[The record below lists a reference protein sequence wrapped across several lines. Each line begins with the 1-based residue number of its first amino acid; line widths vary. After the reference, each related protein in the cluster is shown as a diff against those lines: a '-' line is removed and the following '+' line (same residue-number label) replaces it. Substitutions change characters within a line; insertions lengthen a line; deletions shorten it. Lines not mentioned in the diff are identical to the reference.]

1 MKILAE
7 TELAQTKHIHTQPAG
22 LYLKSTRRSS
32 RRWRDWYYL
41 WEQFAVLSLLEVWVE
56 TGQEKDIS
64 DKEKAAAEMLQ
75 AHTKAKAPQETPSA
89 RDTA

>member
-1 MKILAE
+1 M
-7 TELAQTKHIHTQPAG
+7 
-22 LYLKSTRRSS
+22 
-32 RRWRDWYYL
+32 
-41 WEQFAVLSLLEVWVE
+41 E

-89 RDTA
+89 TDTG

>member
-1 MKILAE
+1 M
-7 TELAQTKHIHTQPAG
+7 
-22 LYLKSTRRSS
+22 
-32 RRWRDWYYL
+32 
-41 WEQFAVLSLLEVWVE
+41 E

-89 RDTA
+89 RDTG

>member
-7 TELAQTKHIHTQPAG
+7 TELAQTKHIHQPAG

-75 AHTKAKAPQETPSA
+75 AHTKAKAPRDPDA